1 MKRFRYTIRQPSKPI
16 SVHHIYKNIWT
27 PKLNEIL
34 TAKHDTWREAA
45 EFDEHAIGN
54 YNSDEI
60 LVDHAPVELFLLLYY
75 FLQALEQNILTV
87 EVLGNR
93 KREIG

>member
-1 MKRFRYTIRQPSKPI
+1 MR
-16 SVHHIYKNIWT
+16 
-27 PKLNEIL
+27 
-34 TAKHDTWREAA
+34 AKYNTRREAA
-45 EFDEHAIGN
+45 EFDEHAIRI